1 MSVPPQNVVRL
12 GAPSAILAHLLIS
25 RENFTFRMGHPE
37 REGPPEYSG
46 KMLGSSIQG
55 IQAEYSV
62 GSENIYFSKVD
73 RNHFQKQVC
82 RENVKKILKIKKTEC
97 SVE

>member
-1 MSVPPQNVVRL
+1 MTRDEGQ
-12 GAPSAILAHLLIS
+12 
-25 RENFTFRMGHPE
+25 

-62 GSENIYFSKVD
+62 GSENDHFSKVD
-73 RNHFQKQVC
+73 NNNFHTNVNRKEFKKNH
-82 RENVKKILKIKKTEC
+82 ENRKSGVFSGVIRVFRRSIQWSNQSIQSIQAEY
-97 SVE
+97 S

>member
-1 MSVPPQNVVRL
+1 MTLLLSTVAM
-12 GAPSAILAHLLIS
+12 GKSAP
-25 RENFTFRMGHPE
+25 TQ

-62 GSENIYFSKVD
+62 GSENVYFSKVD
-73 RNHFQKQVC
+73 KNNFHK
-82 RENVKKILKIKKTEC
+82 NVNRKKLKKIMKI
-97 SVE
+97 

>member
-1 MSVPPQNVVRL
+1 MSENKHVALDLSSMNWAWDRVVKK
-12 GAPSAILAHLLIS
+12 SAQSACKTLS
-25 RENFTFRMGHPE
+25 NSPREVRQ

-62 GSENIYFSKVD
+62 GSENKHFS
-73 RNHFQKQVC
+73 
-82 RENVKKILKIKKTEC
+82 IK
-97 SVE
+97 